1 MASYILDLG
10 LITVL
15 VIGITALMGVMAN
28 GLGER
33 VFGGK
38 TGSSIV
44 NQDLRVKTG
53 WNNVGGKKK

>member
-1 MASYILDLG
+1 MSSYIIDLG
-10 LITVL
+10 LIAVL

-38 TGSSIV
+38 KGSTIV
-44 NQDLRVKTG
+44 NNDLNVKAG
-53 WNNVGGKKK
+53 WKNVGGRKK